1 MSNDYI
7 KEDTRLINL
16 YSQSATSYLN
26 GSLKSNVEFNFKNI
40 LRDLPDVIH
49 STIGVVSAQIPV
61 SYYTINAYNNVLK
74 VPDYGGTITIP
85 VGNYNATTL
94 IAAMNV
100 QFLTFSFIVC
110 SIIKL
115 TGKLSF
121 SAGGP
126 IFPLSFTRTG
136 STAWDIL
143 GFDTNV
149 ASYSGSGSPILTLEA
164 PHPLNLLGIQ
174 QLRINSSAFASYNSN
189 STNMGESNL
198 VGVVQ
203 STAPPFGMILYA
215 NQNSYSVL
223 KHKNI
228 SLIDIQILDENDNLV
243 DFNNIDWT
251 LTFQLTIFRRV
262 PLPSNSMDYLVPILA
277 TLTTIQQDLENNPA
291 GKKVRNDE
299 ERVRENAVLSNIPEE
314 SQNFNQQDLFN
325 NDSNSLDIME
335 YNKQL
340 PS

>member
-26 GSLKSNVEFNFKNI
+26 GSLKSNVEFNFRNI

-61 SYYTINAYNNVLK
+61 SYYTINAYNNTV
-74 VPDYGGTITIP
+74 VTPYGTITIP
-85 VGNYNATTL
+85 AGNYNATTL
-94 IAAMNV
+94 MSTMNTL
-100 QFLTFSFIVC
+100 FLVISYIVVT
-110 SIIKL
+110 INKL
-115 TGKLSF
+115 TGKLIF
-121 SAGGP
+121 SSSVAG
-126 IFPLSFTRTG
+126 FPVTIYRT
-136 STAWDIL
+136 SLAYDIL
-143 GFDTNV
+143 GFNTNV
-149 ASYSGSGSPILTLEA
+149 ASYTGIGNPQVLTA

-198 VGVVQ
+198 VGIVQ
-203 STAPPFGMILYA
+203 STAPPFGMILYS
-215 NQNSYSVL
+215 NQNSYSIL

-262 PLPSNSMDYLVPILA
+262 PLPSNSKDYLVPILA
-277 TLTTIQQDLENNPA
+277 TLTTIQQDLENNPKQSSKDLA
-291 GKKVRNDE
+291 KQPDIPEIPSPNV
-299 ERVRENAVLSNIPEE
+299 PEE